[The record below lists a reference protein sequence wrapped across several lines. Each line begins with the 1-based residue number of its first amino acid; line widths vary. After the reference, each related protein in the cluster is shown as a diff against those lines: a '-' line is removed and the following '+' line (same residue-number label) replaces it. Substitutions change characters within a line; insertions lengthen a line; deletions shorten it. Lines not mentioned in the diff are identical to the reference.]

1 MLYRR
6 APPEVATDAQVAKRL
21 ERYVSAALND
31 RLFPF
36 QRAGVRFGVKHKGR
50 VMLADEMGLGKT
62 VQVPL
67 HSLLVQALMLTTC
80 HG

>member
-1 MLYRR
+1 MS
-6 APPEVATDAQVAKRL
+6 D
-21 ERYVSAALND
+21 SLND

-67 HSLLVQALMLTTC
+67 HSSLDQAILLGTFLCLLRECAGYLTDTTVDWFKHFC
-80 HG
+80 